1 MTTVSEKV
9 LDVLVIGIY
18 EEYARIYSMI
28 TEYEDTAEL
37 GPITKEMIIQAHA
50 DLQEAILFHQCH
62 ITGVTALLM
71 EESFVSLNL
80 RVSEVLGMSSPEPN
94 TIFGEKVPL
103 PKGVTVYRK
112 LIENEFRYIFD
123 HVSLGQ
129 LGELICK
136 KGIDGTYCLETRT
149 CNKDTKTS
157 EKNKIFQHIRE
168 TLTKELQLDQGP
180 TA

>member
-37 GPITKEMIIQAHA
+37 GPITKEMIIQAHT

-62 ITGVTALLM
+62 ITGVKALLM

-94 TIFGEKVPL
+94 TIFGLTTPF
-103 PKGVTVYRK
+103 R
-112 LIENEFRYIFD
+112 ENCTLRTINPYHYSVFKE
-123 HVSLGQ
+123 
-129 LGELICK
+129 ELMF
-136 KGIDGTYCLETRT
+136 
-149 CNKDTKTS
+149 TKI
-157 EKNKIFQHIRE
+157 KH
-168 TLTKELQLDQGP
+168 
-180 TA
+180 

>member
-37 GPITKEMIIQAHA
+37 GPITKEMIIQAHT

-62 ITGVTALLM
+62 ITGVKALLM

-80 RVSEVLGMSSPEPN
+80 RVSEVLGMSSLSPEPN
-94 TIFGEKVPL
+94 TIFGLTTPF
-103 PKGVTVYRK
+103 R
-112 LIENEFRYIFD
+112 ENCT
-123 HVSLGQ
+123 L
-129 LGELICK
+129 
-136 KGIDGTYCLETRT
+136 RT
-149 CNKDTKTS
+149 INPYHYS
-157 EKNKIFQHIRE
+157 VF
-168 TLTKELQLDQGP
+168 
-180 TA
+180 

>member
-37 GPITKEMIIQAHA
+37 GPITKEMIIQAHT

-62 ITGVTALLM
+62 ITGVKALLM

-94 TIFGEKVPL
+94 TIFGLHDTISGKLYAKDYKPL
-103 PKGVTVYRK
+103 
-112 LIENEFRYIFD
+112 
-123 HVSLGQ
+123 SLQ
-129 LGELICK
+129 CFLKRSLCSQ
-136 KGIDGTYCLETRT
+136 R
-149 CNKDTKTS
+149 
-157 EKNKIFQHIRE
+157 
-168 TLTKELQLDQGP
+168 
-180 TA
+180 

>member
-62 ITGVTALLM
+62 ITGIKALLM

-80 RVSEVLGMSSPEPN
+80 RVSEVLGMSSTEPN

-103 PKGVTVYRK
+103 PKGVTVYKK

-136 KGIDGTYCLETRT
+136 KGIDGTYCLEART
-149 CNKDTKTS
+149 CNEDTKTS

-168 TLTKELQLDQGP
+168 TLTKKLQLNQEP